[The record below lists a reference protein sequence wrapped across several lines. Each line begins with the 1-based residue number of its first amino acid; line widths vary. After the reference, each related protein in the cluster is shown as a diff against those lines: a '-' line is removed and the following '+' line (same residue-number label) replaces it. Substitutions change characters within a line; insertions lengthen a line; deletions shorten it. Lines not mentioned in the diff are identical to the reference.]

1 MRDDARASDPSEP
14 AAAAELRALLGVLRG
29 LRAVAE
35 GRLAALQ
42 IAPGEYLADIYC
54 IQRVVTLLAMEL
66 AAVGRTLRRPEMKD
80 AEADLHAIEG
90 VLAEALDRRGV
101 TPDDCVL
108 RLADARV
115 VRLNG
120 GAV

>member
-1 MRDDARASDPSEP
+1 MPDDAPAPERAAS
-14 AAAAELRALLGVLRG
+14 AAAELPALLGVLRG

-54 IQRVVTLLAMEL
+54 IQRVATLLAMEL
-66 AAVGRTLRRPEMKD
+66 AAVGRTLRRPEVAD
-80 AEADLHAIEG
+80 AEADVHAIEG
-90 VLAEALDRRGV
+90 ALAEALDRRGL

-108 RLADARV
+108 RLGDASV
-115 VRLNG
+115 VRLDG
-120 GAV
+120 TAV

>member
-1 MRDDARASDPSEP
+1 MQEEARSSGEAGAEAES
-14 AAAAELRALLGVLRG
+14 ELRALRGVVRG

-54 IQRVVTLLAMEL
+54 IQRVASLLAMEL
-66 AAVGRTLRRPEMKD
+66 SAMGRSLRRSETQD
-80 AEADLHAIEG
+80 AEADVHAIEG
-90 VLAEALDRRGV
+90 LLAEALDRRGL

-108 RLADARV
+108 RLADATVIRADGSA
-115 VRLNG
+115 L
-120 GAV
+120 